1 MIFNDYLLNW
11 WDHSLIGI
19 RVCHWTISKQYQI
32 LPKYSPIFR
41 ILMTN
46 NSKRKAKIATL
57 NVPIPIPIEL
67 LQFLSKKGQYIVP
80 NNIVDQYAHVW
91 TCGILWIWTS
101 IYASR
106 VNTHKS
112 SLLCHSYNEI
122 MTVNC
127 KQQWH
132 NWQCSNRW

>member
-1 MIFNDYLLNW
+1 MIFNDYLLYW

-19 RVCHWTISKQYQI
+19 RVCYWTISRQYQI

-46 NSKRKAKIATL
+46 NSKTKTRIATL

-67 LQFLSKKGQYIVP
+67 LEFLLKKGQHIVP

-91 TCGILWIWTS
+91 PIHSRMSILPIHSRMSMWAYTLANVYIAYT
-101 IYASR
+101 YAN
-106 VNTHKS
+106 VYV
-112 SLLCHSYNEI
+112 SLYIRECL
-122 MTVNC
+122 
-127 KQQWH
+127 
-132 NWQCSNRW
+132 